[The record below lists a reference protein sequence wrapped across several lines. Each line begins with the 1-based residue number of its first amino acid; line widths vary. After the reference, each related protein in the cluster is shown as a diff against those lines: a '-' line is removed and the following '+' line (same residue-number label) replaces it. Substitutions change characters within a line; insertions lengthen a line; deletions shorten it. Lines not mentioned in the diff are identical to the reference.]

1 MLERDCLFL
10 SGESGL
16 TMKCVFRQERWMHT
30 CSPSRLIIDN
40 GKLRRDIYP
49 REDLNAIIFYA
60 DMDNKLVELENLKNI
75 KNSNIPC
82 WPNIDSLI
90 WMLSRTRMM
99 WTCKEK
105 KLCSQSVEILSY
117 EDKHLVSLEFPFVAK
132 VGDCHRGQNKFLIDS
147 KSTWDDFVW
156 NGTTI
161 FEPFYE
167 GDSIR
172 AFVIGDNIFGV
183 KVDNDTSWIKNTSGA
198 EISCVELS
206 NDIKQHARK
215 CMEVFGIDVGGI
227 DYIVESNGKFHLL
240 EVNQFPG
247 LSNISE
253 EIDQCVEKFLD
264 EKMNVLQSK

>member
-99 WTCKEK
+99 WTLMQE
-105 KLCSQSVEILSY
+105 KLCENIDIAMY
-117 EDKHLVSLEFPFVAK
+117 ENKCQVTREYPFVAK
-132 VGDCHRGQNKFLIDS
+132 VGDTHRGQNKFLIGN
-147 KSTWDDFVW
+147 DDDWRRFVW
-156 NGTTI
+156 DGDAV
-161 FEPFYE
+161 FEQFYD

-172 AFVIGDNIFGV
+172 ALVIGSDVFGI
-183 KVDNDTSWIKNTSGA
+183 KIDNDRSWIKNTCGA
-198 EISCVELS
+198 EISTIQLS
-206 NDIKQHARK
+206 QEIIDHAKRCTK
-215 CMEVFGIDVGGI
+215 VFGIDVAGV
-227 DYIVESNGKFHLL
+227 DYIVESSGKFHIL

-247 LSNISE
+247 LSNISD
-253 EIDQCVEKFLD
+253 EIDACVEKFLC
-264 EKMNVLQSK
+264 EKMYGLQNT